1 MRPIALLIVSL
12 LMTASFGQAAEQ
24 AGQQDSGKEVNG
36 PCAACHGEFGQ
47 GGKRGEYPRIAGQ
60 RPAYIEQQLR
70 NFRSRERMN
79 LPMFPYTQ
87 ERELSDAD
95 IKAVAAYLA
104 GIELPTRPPEFKDS
118 DDALTRLLAMEKV
131 MIIPR
136 LEGDLDNGKKLYE
149 ENCAHCHGKTGRGI
163 GRFPML
169 VGQYTNYLQ
178 RQIDIYLKG
187 ERLHDA
193 VADEEEEDSK
203 AKPAQQPSQPK
214 SIKKGIL
221 DRLAEKDLK
230 DILAHIT
237 HLQDATP

>member
-1 MRPIALLIVSL
+1 MNSILFALLL
-12 LMTASFGQAAEQ
+12 LTAGLGHAAEQ
-24 AGQQDSGKEVNG
+24 SSQQDSGKEVNG
-36 PCAACHGEFGQ
+36 PCAGCHGEFGQ

-70 NFRSRERMN
+70 NFRSRERIN

-104 GIELPTRPPEFKDS
+104 AIDLPTKPPEFKDT
-118 DDALTRLLAMEKV
+118 DGALTRLQAMEKV

-136 LEGDLDNGKKLYE
+136 LEGDLDNGKRSYE
-149 ENCAHCHGKTGRGI
+149 ENCAHCHGTTGRGI
-163 GRFPML
+163 SRFPML

-178 RQIDIYLKG
+178 RQIEIYLKG
-187 ERLHDA
+187 ERLHDT
-193 VADEEEEDSK
+193 VADDEEDEEEDSK
-203 AKPAQQPSQPK
+203 AKPAAKPK
-214 SIKKGIL
+214 ERKKGIL
-221 DRLAEKDLK
+221 SRLTEKDLK